1 MCGSAKILILILLM
15 STQPRWWRLNTSYL
29 CMQTE
34 THADQHKCRALT
46 RPSVFRVQV
55 VDCNWDE
62 TAGCAEGPVER
73 SRENSSRRSLAPR
86 PSSSVHRYQC
96 EDGTL
101 LLVAHQ
107 TGEGSQDV
115 MLGHGSVGV
124 RTAADSAR
132 VCVCV
137 LHGSV
142 LQSHDSVMIS
152 PPLYTTVR
160 SLCFLC
166 TSANHNNHSPL
177 SKGFFSLLTLQPC

>member
-1 MCGSAKILILILLM
+1 M
-15 STQPRWWRLNTSYL
+15 
-29 CMQTE
+29 
-34 THADQHKCRALT
+34 
-46 RPSVFRVQV
+46 
-55 VDCNWDE
+55 
-62 TAGCAEGPVER
+62 ER

-137 LHGSV
+137 LHRSV
-142 LQSHDSVMIS
+142 LQSHDSALFPS
-152 PPLYTTVR
+152 TLHHGALTV
-160 SLCFLC
+160 FLVHFC
-166 TSANHNNHSPL
+166 KP
-177 SKGFFSLLTLQPC
+177 